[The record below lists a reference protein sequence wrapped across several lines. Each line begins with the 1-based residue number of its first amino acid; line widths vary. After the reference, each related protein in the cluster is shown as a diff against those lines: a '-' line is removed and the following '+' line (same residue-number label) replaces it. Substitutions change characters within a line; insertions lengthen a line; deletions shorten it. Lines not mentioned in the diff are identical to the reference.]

1 MFVLSLPMPRVG
13 LLQITKLLMWL
24 TLGLTLL
31 LAHGYLR
38 DFLFFIL
45 GFYRFHLTT
54 AFSAWRVTLLP
65 GLSRSFQTPST
76 TAVSYVRVFPLGRR
90 HNLICRSRLSLLSSL
105 LRWGCSLILLF
116 TAGAGSPTLQG
127 VKPGHSYIV

>member
-54 AFSAWRVTLLP
+54 AFSAWRVT
-65 GLSRSFQTPST
+65 SFPD
-76 TAVSYVRVFPLGRR
+76 FPVHFRR
-90 HNLICRSRLSLLSSL
+90 PQPRR
-105 LRWGCSLILLF
+105 
-116 TAGAGSPTLQG
+116 
-127 VKPGHSYIV
+127 